1 MFGLLDGAT
10 ELKDATVA
18 RDHGAN
24 AGTPSYREER
34 LLGELELMMR

>member
-24 AGTPSYREER
+24 AGNTILQRGTAPR
-34 LLGELELMMR
+34 